1 MGLVTGLFTWPL
13 APLRGVIWVG
23 ERLQEQAEQ
32 ELDDPSAIRRR
43 LREVQ
48 AARDA
53 GTISDQEA
61 ADQEAE
67 ILGRLW
73 ESRPGGGGGKV

>member
-1 MGLVTGLFTWPL
+1 MGLLTGLITAPL
-13 APLRGVIWVG
+13 APLRGVVWVA

-32 ELDDPSAIRRR
+32 ELDDASAIRRS
-43 LREVQ
+43 LWEVQ

-61 ADQEAE
+61 AEQEAE
-67 ILGRLW
+67 LFGRLW
-73 ESRPGGGGGKV
+73 EARPEGGGGKV